1 MLLFTGAWDPPPSGA
16 GWRSLPGGSW
26 INSFNRESIPRLLRG
41 CSAAAPRMLRGWS
54 AVSIRFDISA
64 PAVNLHNENPSLVA
78 LGKLTHTNP
87 RATHE
92 PAKPRTHKPA
102 QPSPPC
108 TICRQA
114 PMPIIS
120 GRTQVPSIYYCLQ
133 APMPMISG
141 RTRVPSIYY
150 CL

>member
-1 MLLFTGAWDPPPSGA
+1 MNSSPSSTEGVSAHLPYFVRISSVFPNQIPPPDLICSC
-16 GWRSLPGGSW
+16 GS
-26 INSFNRESIPRLLRG
+26 IE
-41 CSAAAPRMLRGWS
+41 RMLERMPRGS
-54 AVSIRFDISA
+54 RISA
-64 PAVNLHNENPSLVA
+64 PAINLLNENPSLVA

-120 GRTQVPSIYYCLQ
+120 GRTQVPSIYYCRQ